1 MKTKTSILA
10 LTKAFFILLVSCCLF
25 SCNIEPPKKQELS
38 KRNYTVRLS
47 NSWVGSDYYE
57 CDSVIWITDSRFR
70 LKNNENKEPFMDII
84 VPKEV
89 MVRISLNSN

>member
-10 LTKAFFILLVSCCLF
+10 VTKAFFIMLFMCCLF
-25 SCNIEPPKKQELS
+25 SCNIERPKKKEFS

-47 NSWVGSDYYE
+47 NWVGSDYYE
-57 CDSVIWITDSRFR
+57 CDSVIWVTDSHLK

-84 VPKEV
+84 VPKEIV
-89 MVRISLNSN
+89 VRISLNSR